1 MYFTQVF
8 ILHSNNDK
16 FSLITAIIMYEK
28 ETVYKKYYITFYLK
42 NLALREKNYNFLVHI
57 SVNAIY
63 NINLI

>member
-8 ILHSNNDK
+8 ILHSCSDK

-42 NLALREKNYNFLVHI
+42 NLALR
-57 SVNAIY
+57 
-63 NINLI
+63 